1 MISKILYYEWIY
13 LKIFSS
19 MTKKINSETEK
30 KIKQAAK
37 EIFLKKWL
45 SWSRTREITEKAWVN
60 LALLNY
66 YFWSKDELYN
76 IVIMEMLEEF
86 QLSMFKILD
95 NPKTNFEE
103 KMISFTD
110 EYYNSIVADY
120 RKIPFVLDILR
131 NNIES
136 VRKRIKKWDH
146 AFTKTYFSKQY
157 MEKTWKTMD
166 DFREFFVNFLWLI
179 TFPVVWTPLFTVFF
193 EFWEEQYHQFLLKRK
208 AFIKDIIPHLY

>member
-1 MISKILYYEWIY
+1 M
-13 LKIFSS
+13 
-19 MTKKINSETEK
+19 
-30 KIKQAAK
+30 
-37 EIFLKKWL
+37 
-45 SWSRTREITEKAWVN
+45 
-60 LALLNY
+60 
-66 YFWSKDELYN
+66 YN

-136 VRKRIKKWDH
+136 VRERIKK
-146 AFTKTYFSKQY
+146 
-157 MEKTWKTMD
+157 
-166 DFREFFVNFLWLI
+166 
-179 TFPVVWTPLFTVFF
+179 
-193 EFWEEQYHQFLLKRK
+193 
-208 AFIKDIIPHLY
+208 